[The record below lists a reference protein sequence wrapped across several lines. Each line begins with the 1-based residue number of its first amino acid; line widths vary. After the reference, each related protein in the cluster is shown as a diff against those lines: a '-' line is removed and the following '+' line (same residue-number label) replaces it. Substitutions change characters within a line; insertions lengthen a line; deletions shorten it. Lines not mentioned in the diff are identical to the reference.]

1 MEHCKEM
8 VTVQNVGSMRRLNGY
23 KQKNKKRGEKVMKKR
38 EVALRILSLAMSFTM
53 VFTNI
58 PANMI
63 GTVTGSNVGALSNVS
78 AATDYGLADN
88 IQDGTILHC
97 FDWKYKDIEDELEN
111 IAAAGFTSVQT
122 SPAQKDSSYAQW
134 YMLYQPETFSIY
146 ENALGSKEDLQS
158 LCKKAEDYGINVIV
172 DVVANHTRAIG
183 DDGLGSD
190 CYHHDEGNIDYG
202 PGSNRYDYTHKR
214 IGMPDLNSE
223 STTVQNKVKAYIQEL
238 KSVGVDGIRWDAA
251 KHIGLPSEG
260 CNFWP
265 AVTSQGLYHYGEILV
280 GPDDRP
286 TGNEGLMK
294 EYTNYMTV
302 TDSAYGKARAQG
314 LRQGPV
320 HLRGRTQEL
329 RHQRDGKRLRSA
341 ANHFQIWH

>member
-1 MEHCKEM
+1 
-8 VTVQNVGSMRRLNGY
+8 
-23 KQKNKKRGEKVMKKR
+23 MKKR

-97 FDWKYKDIEDELEN
+97 FDWKYKDIEDEIPN
-111 IAAAGFTSVQT
+111 IAKAGFTSVQT

-190 CYHHDEGNIDYG
+190 CYHNDQGDIDYG

-214 IGMPDLNSE
+214 IGMLDLNSE
-223 STTVQNKVKAYIQEL
+223 SATVQNKVKGYVQEL

-251 KHIGLPSEG
+251 KHIGLPSER

-265 AVTSQGLYHYGEILV
+265 AVTGEGLYNGVDAIV
-280 GPDDRP
+280 
-286 TGNEGLMK
+286 EGRR
-294 EYTNYMTV
+294 NY
-302 TDSAYGKARAQG
+302 R
-314 LRQGPV
+314 LCC
-320 HLRGRTQEL
+320 RTYQ
-329 RHQRDGKRLRSA
+329 
-341 ANHFQIWH
+341 